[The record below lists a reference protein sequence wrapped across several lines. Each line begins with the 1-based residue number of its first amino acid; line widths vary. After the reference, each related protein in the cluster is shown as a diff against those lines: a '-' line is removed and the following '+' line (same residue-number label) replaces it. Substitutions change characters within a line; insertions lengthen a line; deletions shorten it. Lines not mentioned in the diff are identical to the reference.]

1 MKLRSGTILGL
12 ITGLN
17 VRVLRSGKVI
27 STLPVKLTPK
37 AEPTVHRAKCIV
49 EASLDNRVELQVT
62 EKPKLRR
69 RKGKRLVTFSSDVR
83 FRQRGLFKV
92 RLLSW
97 KERMAF
103 YVIRPDMD
111 LRGRKL

>member
-1 MKLRSGTILGL
+1 MGL
-12 ITGLN
+12 TTRLN

-37 AEPTVHRAKCIV
+37 AKPTVHRVKCIV
-49 EASLDNRVELQVT
+49 EASLDNRVELQVI